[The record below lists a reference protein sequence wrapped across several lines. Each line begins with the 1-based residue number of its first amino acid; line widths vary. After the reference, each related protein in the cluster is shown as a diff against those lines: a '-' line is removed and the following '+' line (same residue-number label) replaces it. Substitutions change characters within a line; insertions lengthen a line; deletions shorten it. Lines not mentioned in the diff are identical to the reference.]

1 MKDDTISRAAAMMEY
16 KGSKGFLKDIVN
28 FARFCDENDTDS
40 IELEFTLNDGR
51 KAIVDMTFRTEE
63 GDGNG

>member
-1 MKDDTISRAAAMMEY
+1 MMMEY
-16 KGSKGFLKDIVN
+16 KVSKGFLEDIVN

-51 KAIVDMTFRTEE
+51 KAITEMTFRTEE
-63 GDGNG
+63 GDGDDRT